1 MTRHRQSSQEHS
13 RWQGKVVLLGY
24 SRALGPPESRRPG
37 EEASLGSRLHVQPVR
52 ERERPRGRQP
62 ARPSEPGLPIVN
74 IYLTSVTPA
83 RHRCLLPPPPFA
95 SRRALPSATG
105 RGRATSLRCGLSALG
120 AGARR
125 GRPGAGA
132 LRSVRAALLL
142 PGGRRAALQINAS
155 PSSRVSEGG
164 RSRRRRRL

>member
-37 EEASLGSRLHVQPVR
+37 EASLGSRLHVQPVR

-83 RHRCLLPPPPFA
+83 RHRCLLPPPPLV
-95 SRRALPSATG
+95 SPRALPSATG
-105 RGRATSLRCGLSALG
+105 RGRAATSLPSGRSALG
-120 AGARR
+120 ASARR

-132 LRSVRAALLL
+132 LRALRAALLL

-164 RSRRRRRL
+164 RSRRGRRL